1 MKKNIPLYYYLQL
14 SLFVIDSDLKFMKK
28 KIMLI
33 DDKETIAKVLFVYLS
48 AEYDCVYFEN
58 PVKAIDYLTD
68 GNIPD
73 LIITDLRM
81 PEMRG
86 DAFLSYIKSNQLFKY
101 VPVIILSSE
110 DGSTE
115 RIRLLENGAEDYI
128 IKPFNPMELKIRI
141 NKILS

>member
-1 MKKNIPLYYYLQL
+1 MVFQATVPGGL
-14 SLFVIDSDLKFMKK
+14 SYGI
-28 KIMLI
+28 
-33 DDKETIAKVLFVYLS
+33 
-48 AEYDCVYFEN
+48 EN

-110 DGSTE
+110 DSSTE

>member
-1 MKKNIPLYYYLQL
+1 
-14 SLFVIDSDLKFMKK
+14 MKK

-48 AEYDCVYFEN
+48 ADYDCIYFET
-58 PVKAIDYLTD
+58 PVKAIDWLTD

-86 DAFLSYIKSNQLFKY
+86 DEFLSYIKNNQLFKF
-101 VPVIILSSE
+101 VPVVILSSE
-110 DGSTE
+110 DSSTE